1 MRIAIA
7 VLCLTV
13 LSLSVAVSAPV
24 ERGKVVV
31 PRRPPV
37 LAIPDLI
44 VKQVDVSRGG
54 GEFPV
59 YTFRIT
65 VANIGTREASPTKTG
80 IVYYARPR
88 IDQPMATGLL
98 GEVATPTIA
107 SGAETVV
114 TITHV
119 VGMSKAYLFVTAD
132 FPTTANLLGAIR
144 ERKEGNNV
152 LAVRLDTGASFPR
165 TFR

>member
-24 ERGKVVV
+24 GKAQIRV
-31 PRRPPV
+31 PSHARA
-37 LAIPDLI
+37 LALPDLI
-44 VKQVDVSRGG
+44 VKQVVVSRSSA
-54 GEFPV
+54 EFPT

-65 VANIGTREASPTKTG
+65 VANIGTREARPTKTG
-80 IVYYARPR
+80 IVTYALLRT
-88 IDQPMATGLL
+88 DQPMMAGTL

-107 SGAETVV
+107 PGAETVV
-114 TITHV
+114 TITNAV
-119 VGMSKAYLFVTAD
+119 ATSKMYLFVTAD
-132 FPTTANLLGAIR
+132 FPTKVAQLGAIR
-144 ERKEGNNV
+144 EKKEGNNV
-152 LAVRLDTGASFPR
+152 LVVPLNTGASFPR